1 MARKPKSISVYE
13 RIENVKTEIAATEQH
28 LDQLRYQLEELY
40 AEKDDLEMRET
51 WSKIKNSGLTLD
63 DIKQMLESRS
73 NK

>member
-1 MARKPKSISVYE
+1 MARKPRTVSVYN
-13 RIENVKTEIAATEQH
+13 RIENVKTEIAETEQH

-63 DIKQMLESRS
+63 DIKQMLESKS